1 MDLKSLRIGNIVQA
15 GVKKDTPAVIV
26 LLKEDG
32 AIARTKQG
40 TDMEQIFPF
49 NLTESILINL
59 KFEQSGNAN
68 LRIYKKACIRVEVK
82 DLSYSSGKKK
92 PQFMIKLE
100 DSSLWQKIITG
111 VHELQNFYYEHTG
124 QDLIDE
130 TGKKSISY

>member
-1 MDLKSLRIGNIVQA
+1 MDIKSLRIGNIVQA

-26 LLKEDG
+26 LLKEEG
-32 AIARTKQG
+32 AIARTEKG
-40 TDMEQIFPF
+40 TEMEQIFPF
-49 NLTESILINL
+49 NLTESILTNL

-82 DLSYSSGKKK
+82 DISTSSGKKE

-100 DSSLWQKIITG
+100 DSSQWQKIITG
-111 VHELQNFYYEHTG
+111 VHELQNMYYEHMG
-124 QDLIDE
+124 EELIDE

>member
-49 NLTESILINL
+49 NLTESILTNL

-82 DLSYSSGKKK
+82 DISSFGKKET
-92 PQFMIKLE
+92 QFMIKLE
-100 DSSLWQKIITG
+100 DSSLWQKIITS

-130 TGKKSISY
+130 TNLESIPC